1 MQSKAKIEHVRRV
14 NMGILRKIL
23 PLISSII
30 SIIMIFVTEN
40 DSSLDYP
47 QEFKSVYFTLI
58 LFSLFCVYIQM
69 KEIKFP
75 FENWKHTLTA
85 SLCSFWLFINQLHIW
100 LCSNNWNTEY
110 NIYSIFLIIAFG
122 AFVLTYF
129 QNIYC
134 QKTNFSFQAFICIT
148 ALILLGAGGVWAFI
162 LKYYDQA
169 IVCIC
174 TFLLALTDFISIN
187 SDKII
192 VESGGN

>member
-1 MQSKAKIEHVRRV
+1 MALLKQLEYRIQYV
-14 NMGILRKIL
+14 
-23 PLISSII
+23 
-30 SIIMIFVTEN
+30 F
-40 DSSLDYP
+40 
-47 QEFKSVYFTLI
+47 
-58 LFSLFCVYIQM
+58 YI
-69 KEIKFP
+69 
-75 FENWKHTLTA
+75 
-85 SLCSFWLFINQLHIW
+85 
-100 LCSNNWNTEY
+100 
-110 NIYSIFLIIAFG
+110 LIIAFG

-134 QKTNFSFQAFICIT
+134 QKINFSFRTFICIT